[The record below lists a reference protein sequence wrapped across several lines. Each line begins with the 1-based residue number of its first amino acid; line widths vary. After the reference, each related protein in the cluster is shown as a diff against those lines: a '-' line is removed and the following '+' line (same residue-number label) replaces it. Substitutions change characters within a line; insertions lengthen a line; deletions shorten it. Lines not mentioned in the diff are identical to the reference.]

1 MKKKMEKAFIAIDL
15 KSFYASVECVQRGLD
30 PMTANL
36 VVADPSRTD
45 KTICLAVSPS
55 LKAFGIPGRAR
66 LFEVREKLRDA
77 EARTGKQ
84 VPFIIAPPQMKKYM
98 RISADIYSIYLHYIA
113 PEDIHV
119 YSIDEVLMD
128 VTGYLKTY
136 GVTAHELARRM
147 IRDVLKN
154 TGITA
159 TAGIGTNLY
168 LAKIA
173 MDIMAKHVQ
182 ADQDGVRIAELD
194 ERSYRERLW
203 DYRPITSFWRIGRG
217 TASKLEKNGMLTMG
231 DIARR
236 SLMDEESLY
245 RLFGID
251 AELLIDH
258 AWGIEKCR
266 MADIKA
272 FRPKRSSSGSA
283 QVLPYPY
290 DACQAR
296 LIVQEMTDQLA
307 LELVEKHQL
316 CDRAT
321 LTLHYDRENVDQG
334 IYQGTVRKD
343 WYGRTVPPSAH
354 GTAHFPTMTSS
365 SEQMMSGMLQVYDE
379 IMDPSLTVRMIS
391 VTADHVQNEQEAT
404 LQMDMFSDQEK
415 LEKERRL
422 QETMLKLKSKYGK
435 NAVLKGM
442 NLKEDAR
449 ERDRNNQVGGHKA

>member
-1 MKKKMEKAFIAIDL
+1 MERACIAIDL

-30 PMTANL
+30 PMTAYL

-55 LKAFGIPGRAR
+55 LKAYGIPGRVR
-66 LFEVREKLRDA
+66 LFEVRQKLRDIKA
-77 EARTGKQ
+77 QTGRTI
-84 VPFIIAPPQMKKYM
+84 PLIIAPPQMAKYM
-98 RISADIYSIYLHYIA
+98 KVSADIYSIYLQYVA

-119 YSIDEVLMD
+119 YSIDEVFMD
-128 VTGYLKTY
+128 VTDYLKTY
-136 GVTAHELARRM
+136 HVSVHELARRM
-147 IRDVLKN
+147 IREVLKR

-173 MDIMAKHVQ
+173 MDIMAKHVE
-182 ADQDGVRIAELD
+182 ADKDGVRIAELN
-194 ERSYRERLW
+194 EKSFRERLW
-203 DYRPITSFWRIGRG
+203 DYRPLTAFWRIGHG

-251 AELLIDH
+251 AEILIDH
-258 AWGIEKCR
+258 AWGIEKCG

-272 FRPKRSSSGSA
+272 FRPKRSSTGSA
-283 QVLPYPY
+283 QVLPFPY
-290 DACQAR
+290 DVCQAR

-307 LELVEKHQL
+307 LDLVEKHQL

-321 LTLHYDRENVDQG
+321 LTLQYDRENVDLG
-334 IYQGTVRKD
+334 VYQGSIHQD
-343 WYGRTVPPSAH
+343 WYGRKVPPAAH
-354 GTAHFPTMTSS
+354 GTAHFTTMTNS
-365 SEQMMSGMLQVYDE
+365 SEQMIEGMLQVYDA

-391 VTADHVQNEQEAT
+391 VTADHVQKEADASV
-404 LQMDMFSDQEK
+404 QMDMFSDPGK
-415 LEKERRL
+415 MEKERRL
-422 QETMLKLKSKYGK
+422 QETMLELKSKYGK

-442 NLKEDAR
+442 NLKKDAR
-449 ERDRNNQVGGHKA
+449 ERERNEQVGGHKA